1 MITDLIKEIWFGER
15 EESLY
20 DASNSIEQNKLLDY
34 LKEFKQGDFSKKLQ
48 FIDFFTQ
55 SSDSKVYNL
64 GIRIF
69 LSIANHEDF
78 SYIQEFLVECNE
90 EEIRIFLAFVE
101 ESLSYQSIPYLL
113 ALMDEWEETDVGEK
127 VAQVINDMIYDNDDD
142 VECGINSVVE
152 VENKFIEFSQ
162 KKDLN
167 RYYYSGEEFFVG
179 DLTKTLISDA
189 FICKSNNKPFYYSQI
204 SSILSNSTGILC
216 PISTRTVI
224 DDKKINE
231 LMDYVKKLADLKL
244 ERGCKYFYG
253 VKI

>member
-1 MITDLIKEIWFGER
+1 MIADLIKGNWFGER

-20 DASNSIEQNKLLDY
+20 DESNSLEHNKLLDY
-34 LKEFKQGDFSKKLQ
+34 LRQFKQGDFSKKLE
-48 FIDFFTQ
+48 FIDFLTK
-55 SSDSKVYNL
+55 SDDSIVYNL

-78 SYIQEFLVECNE
+78 SQIQEFLGEWE
-90 EEIRIFLAFVE
+90 EEKIRIFLAFVD
-101 ESLSYQSIPYLL
+101 ESLSYQTIPYLL
-113 ALMDEWEETDVGEK
+113 ALMGEWEETEIEEKISYTVGYMLGYK
-127 VAQVINDMIYDNDDD
+127 D
-142 VECGINSVVE
+142 VEWRTCSVDE
-152 VENKFIEFSQ
+152 LGESFIKFS
-162 KKDLN
+162 KKNDLN
-167 RYYYSGEEFFVG
+167 KYYYSGEEFFVG

-231 LMDYVKKLADLKL
+231 LMDYVRKLADLKF

>member
-189 FICKSNNKPFYYSQI
+189 FICKSHNKPFHYSQI
-204 SSILSNSTGILC
+204 SSIL
-216 PISTRTVI
+216 
-224 DDKKINE
+224 
-231 LMDYVKKLADLKL
+231 
-244 ERGCKYFYG
+244 
-253 VKI
+253 

>member
-34 LKEFKQGDFSKKLQ
+34 LKEFKQGDFSRKLQ